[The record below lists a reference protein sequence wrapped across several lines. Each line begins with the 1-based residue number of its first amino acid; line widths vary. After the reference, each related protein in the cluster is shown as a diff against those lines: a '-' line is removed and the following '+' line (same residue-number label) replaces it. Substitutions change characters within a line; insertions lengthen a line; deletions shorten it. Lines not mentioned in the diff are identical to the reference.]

1 MSIQVFRKT
10 EAGREE
16 LKLRRAGLAMA
27 TRSVL
32 ILVNGIDDARALSAK
47 GLADVQSHLD
57 TLAALQLIEVVRS
70 AAPAAARKPVRP
82 AAPSPVAKA
91 PPDAAAPAAPAA
103 PAASEDL
110 PQQQRELMHTLT
122 PHFGPDTPDVA
133 RVALAARSLAEFHQ
147 ALDGIQSKLAI
158 YMGRKQA
165 ERALQHLRGAS

>member
-1 MSIQVFRKT
+1 MPIQVFRKT

-47 GLADVQSHLD
+47 GLVDVQSHLD

-70 AAPAAARKPVRP
+70 AAPAPAGKPVRP
-82 AAPSPVAKA
+82 PAPPPVAKA
-91 PPDAAAPAAPAA
+91 TPDAAPPAPL
-103 PAASEDL
+103 ASADL
-110 PQQQRELMHTLT
+110 TRQQRELVHTLT
-122 PHFGPDTPDVA
+122 PHFGPDTTDVA
-133 RVALAARSLAEFHQ
+133 QAALAAHSLAEFHQ
-147 ALDGIQSKLAI
+147 ALDAIESKLSI

-165 ERALQHLRGAS
+165 VRALQHLRGAS